1 MASRP
6 TVARRAPRG
15 KARVPDAPSR
25 SSSIWEKLTIPA
37 VIVIAVGVMVA
48 IPFWGFYQSTIL
60 PGQEPLATVRGE
72 VVQMDQLVRRLR
84 YERAILELRQAG
96 PEAFTSV
103 PMQAVFDL
111 VDLELIRQGAEE
123 ADVVVTNDDLADA
136 KVAISRQGL
145 SGEEWSDIAAANA
158 VREKFDQH
166 LQQRVPPRVNQVKVE
181 GFTLTNLADADESLQ
196 RIEAGESIAEL
207 ASELSSTKEYADNGG
222 AIGWVAFDIKDDGFD
237 EVVFAVETPGE
248 IVGPINTIEGF
259 FVGRVIE
266 PAQDRLV
273 DGAIQRQLQSS
284 ALRRWLSDIRKVG
297 DPVQLFWDSDK
308 YAWANDQVRRN

>member
-84 YERAILELRQAG
+84 YERALLELRQAG

-158 VREKFDQH
+158 V
-166 LQQRVPPRVNQVKVE
+166 PGKVRPAP
-181 GFTLTNLADADESLQ
+181 TA
-196 RIEAGESIAEL
+196 AGS
-207 ASELSSTKEYADNGG
+207 
-222 AIGWVAFDIKDDGFD
+222 
-237 EVVFAVETPGE
+237 
-248 IVGPINTIEGF
+248 
-259 FVGRVIE
+259 
-266 PAQDRLV
+266 AQ
-273 DGAIQRQLQSS
+273 G
-284 ALRRWLSDIRKVG
+284 
-297 DPVQLFWDSDK
+297 
-308 YAWANDQVRRN
+308 